1 MSINFPLIL
10 LCLTVFSGVVTFVD
24 YILRG
29 RKKPEKHGKDLPLLV
44 DYARSLFPVF
54 LIVLLL
60 RSFVAQPFR
69 VPSGS
74 LEPTIIP
81 GDFILVN
88 QYDYGLHLPVWHKT
102 ILPISH
108 PKRGQIALFFWPVDP
123 HITFVKRV
131 IGVPG
136 DTISYINKVF
146 YINGQEMKQTYLG
159 ESTIREGRLQIKM
172 AKYEENLDGVKH
184 DIYVCAKDAT
194 NCPTQS
200 HDFYNLKIPKGRY
213 LMIGDNRDD
222 SDDSRDWGFVPEKN
236 FIGRALFIWM
246 SWDANAP
253 LSKKIR
259 WNRIGDTFH

>member
-1 MSINFPLIL
+1 MIINFPLIL

-24 YILRG
+24 YLLRS
-29 RKKPEKHGKDLPLLV
+29 RKKPQKNDGNLPLLV
-44 DYARSLFPVF
+44 DYSRSLFPVF
-54 LIVLLL
+54 LIVLIL

-74 LEPTIIP
+74 LEPTVIP

-88 QYDYGLHLPVWHKT
+88 QYDYGLHIPVWHKE
-102 ILPISH
+102 IFSISH

-146 YINGQEMKQTYLG
+146 YINGKKMTQKYLG
-159 ESTIREGRLQIKM
+159 EDTIRQGRFKFKM
-172 AKYEENLDGVKH
+172 AKYQENLDGVKH
-184 DIYVCAKDAT
+184 DIYVCAKGIT
-194 NCPTQS
+194 NCPTKPRN
-200 HDFYNLKIPKGRY
+200 FYHLKIPKGYY

-222 SDDSRDWGFVPEKN
+222 SDDSRDWGLVPEKN

-253 LSKKIR
+253 WYKKIR
-259 WNRIGDTFH
+259 WNRIGDSFH